1 MIPHGCFATSPFI
14 TLHAFVQ
21 RALPGAA
28 VYGSAMTGPFPP
40 KPAHQFSPMRFAPLA
55 LIALASAVLLLFR
68 IDKIM
73 SLEHLLRSQDVLMHY
88 VAAHFIAAVIIFIFL
103 YAAAVALSL
112 PGATLL
118 TVAGGFLFGG
128 WLGGGLSVLAASAG
142 AVALFLAARSSL
154 ATVFSA
160 RADPWLARF
169 RDGFARDAASYMLFL
184 RLTPVFP
191 FWLVNLASALT
202 GVPLT
207 TFVWTTLLGILPGT
221 FVFAFAGAGLESVA
235 RAQEAAAAACAAQA
249 ATPCPSGF
257 AFSSLVTH
265 DTMLALAGLALLA
278 LLPVAVKRWRAIAA
292 PPSL

>member
-1 MIPHGCFATSPFI
+1 MS
-14 TLHAFVQ
+14 
-21 RALPGAA
+21 
-28 VYGSAMTGPFPP
+28 GPLPP
-40 KPAHQFSPMRFAPLA
+40 KPAHQINPMRFAPLA
-55 LIALASAVLLLFR
+55 LIALASAALLLLR
-68 IDKIM
+68 IDNIM
-73 SLEHLLRSQDVLMHY
+73 SLQHLLRSQDVLMHY
-88 VAAHFIAAVIIFIFL
+88 VAAHFLAALIIFMLL
-103 YAAAVALSL
+103 YVAAVALSL

-154 ATVFSA
+154 AAVFAA
-160 RADPWLARF
+160 RAGPWLERF
-169 RDGFARDAASYMLFL
+169 HLGFQQDAASYMLFL

-202 GVPLT
+202 GVPLP

-235 RAQEAAAAACAAQA
+235 SAHAAAAAACAAQTA
-249 ATPCPSGF
+249 APCPSGF
-257 AFSSLVTH
+257 SLSSLVTH

-292 PPSL
+292 PPSN